1 MARVREGSG
10 GFVTQEGKI
19 ETGAGETRRL
29 PWLDIVVLAVI
40 GLVLVV
46 FFRVVG
52 MYLAIALNIAW
63 RLIVRRP
70 VHHNQRLLWTCV
82 FGAPVAFVVV
92 TLIAAP
98 FSPAMLH
105 APWLRSAIDVAVIPM
120 PLDRILLTLLG
131 EEVPGGDW
139 IMTQFAKPV
148 WYAQFYTP
156 LYPAIF
162 LGFCAGMAWFAVML
176 PVSFGTGEVRHKAQ
190 LSPWPPVQVGPLVI
204 MIVMMLAL
212 GVFAVSLSSNTFF
225 VAESFKSNKF
235 SPVLFP
241 PLALLAIGF
250 LAKVLERSISKF
262 TSSGN

>member
-1 MARVREGSG
+1 MTE
-10 GFVTQEGKI
+10 EGKI
-19 ETGAGETRRL
+19 DTGAGEARRV

-46 FFRVVG
+46 IFRVIG

-120 PLDRILLTLLG
+120 PLDRILLALLG
-131 EEVPGGDW
+131 AEVPGGDW

-162 LGFCAGMAWFAVML
+162 LGFCAGMAWFAVTLPVFSQGDISVKLEVPDEQRNKRDKTIGLVGCSFALLISGWLTGDLSAIVASGSRSTQLAPLLSPICSFFLL
-176 PVSFGTGEVRHKAQ
+176 PVSSA
-190 LSPWPPVQVGPLVI
+190 
-204 MIVMMLAL
+204 
-212 GVFAVSLSSNTFF
+212 
-225 VAESFKSNKF
+225 
-235 SPVLFP
+235 
-241 PLALLAIGF
+241 F
-250 LAKVLERSISKF
+250 LARATITRSIHRHME
-262 TSSGN
+262 